1 MALKE
6 YKLVRPSDEAE
17 FTMMLDDEDKAK
29 YEAAD
34 WKVSETRRKNPM
46 TPKDLAAAK
55 TTAKSRAAKTADD
68 AADGDVT
75 VTE

>member
-6 YKLVRPSDEAE
+6 YKLIRPTDDAE
-17 FTMMLDDEDKAK
+17 FTMMLDEDDKQK
-29 YEAAD
+29 YENAD
-34 WKVSETRRKNPM
+34 WKVTETRRKNPV

-55 TTAKSRAAKTADD
+55 TTRRAATKGDD
-68 AADGDVT
+68 ADGDVT

>member
-6 YKLVRPSDEAE
+6 YKLIRPTDEAE
-17 FTMMLDDEDKAK
+17 FTMMLDDDDKAK
-29 YEAAD
+29 YEKAD
-34 WKVSETRRKNPM
+34 WKVTETRRKNPI

-55 TTAKSRAAKTADD
+55 TTRRSTTAKDADT
-68 AADGDVT
+68 DGDDVT